1 MVSSVARMMITATTA
16 QRQIAAD
23 LIEMKGIDMGN
34 ELAKHNT
41 EIDLLRAA
49 VINELFIRDIID
61 ETYELT
67 QAQEDAVALAIV
79 DLDCALGEIVEK
91 EFKIK

>member
-1 MVSSVARMMITATTA
+1 MMITATTVR
-16 QRQIAAD
+16 RQIAAD
-23 LIEMKGIDMGN
+23 LTEMKGIDMGN

-49 VINELFIRDIID
+49 VIKELFIRDIID

-67 QAQEDAVALAIV
+67 QTQEDAVALAVV

>member
-1 MVSSVARMMITATTA
+1 
-16 QRQIAAD
+16 
-23 LIEMKGIDMGN
+23 MGN
-34 ELAKHNT
+34 GLAKHNT

-49 VINELFIRDIID
+49 VIKELFIRDIID

-67 QAQEDAVALAIV
+67 QAQEDAVALAVV

-91 EFKIK
+91 EFEIK